1 MLYKYMDSLQKIL
14 FELKDLGCSGI
25 KISYED
31 EGALLNEMITMRYL
45 TASVGLGLSIKIG
58 GCEAKRDIVDCIDIG
73 CDTIVAP
80 MIESSF
86 ALKKFFNS
94 LNQYGYNREK
104 GFNLETINA
113 YNCLQELEH
122 EFKYLNFVTVG
133 RVDFVGSL
141 NKDRNFVNTDEM
153 LEIVSNVFKK
163 AREHNTKCYL
173 GGAISIDS
181 KDFIKKL
188 LDNNLLDKFETRY
201 IIFDCHKIDFSKLDE
216 LLFLANVFEVEWLKY
231 VNQKYSL
238 LANKDAQRIKMI
250 EERIDK
256 NKH

>member
-1 MLYKYMDSLQKIL
+1 MDNLQKIL
-14 FELKDLGCSGI
+14 FQLKGLGCSGV

-45 TASVGLGLSIKIG
+45 TAHVGLELSIKIG

-80 MIESSF
+80 MVESSF

-94 LNQYGYNREK
+94 LNQYGFVGKK

-113 YNCLQELEH
+113 YKCLDELSL
-122 EFKYLNFVTVG
+122 EFNKLDFVTVG

-141 NKDRNFVNTDEM
+141 NKDRIFVNTNEM
-153 LEIVSNVFKK
+153 YNMVENIFQKT
-163 AREHNTKCYL
+163 REKETKCYL
-173 GGAISIDS
+173 GGAISIES
-181 KDFIKKL
+181 KEFIGKL
-188 LDNNLLDKFETRY
+188 IQNNLLDRFETRY
-201 IIFDCHKIDFSKLDE
+201 IIFDVSKIDFNKLDE
-216 LLFLANVFEVEWLKY
+216 LLYIANVFEVEWLKY
-231 VNQKYSL
+231 INKKYSL
-238 LANKDAQRIKMI
+238 LANKDVQRIKMI
-250 EERIDK
+250 EDRINK

>member
-1 MLYKYMDSLQKIL
+1 MNNLQQIL
-14 FELKDLGCSGI
+14 FKLKDLGCCGI

-45 TASVGLGLSIKIG
+45 TASVGLELSIKIG

-86 ALKKFFNS
+86 ALKKFINS
-94 LNQYGYNREK
+94 LNQYGYNRQK
-104 GFNLETINA
+104 GFNLETING
-113 YNCLQELEH
+113 YQCLNELAND
-122 EFKYLNFVTVG
+122 FKHIDFVTFG

-141 NKDRNFVNTDEM
+141 NKERSFVNTNEVLEM
-153 LEIVSNVFKK
+153 STNIFKK
-163 AREHNTKCYL
+163 AKEHHIKCYL

-181 KDFIKKL
+181 KDFIQNL
-188 LDNNLLDKFETRY
+188 LEQKLLDKFETRY
-201 IIFDCHKIDFSKLDE
+201 IIFDCCKIDVNKLDK
-216 LLFLANVFEVEWLKY
+216 LLYLANVFEVEWLKY
-231 VNQKYSL
+231 INLKYSL
-238 LANKDAQRIKMI
+238 LANKDINRIKMI
-250 EERIDK
+250 EERMNT

>member
-1 MLYKYMDSLQKIL
+1 MENLQKIL
-14 FELKDLGCSGI
+14 FELKHLGCSGI

-31 EGALLNEMITMRYL
+31 EGALLNEIISMRYL
-45 TASVGLGLSIKIG
+45 TATIGLGLSIKIG

-80 MIESSF
+80 MIESQF
-86 ALKKFFNS
+86 ALKKFLNS

-113 YNCLQELEH
+113 YRCLDELSY
-122 EFKYLNFVTVG
+122 EFNKLDFVTVG

-153 LEIVSNVFKK
+153 YDIVENIFIK
-163 AREHNTKCYL
+163 ARENNTKCYL
-173 GGAISIDS
+173 GGAISIES
-181 KDFIKKL
+181 RDFIGKL
-188 LDNNLLDKFETRY
+188 LHNNLLDKFETRY
-201 IIFDCHKIDFSKLDE
+201 IIFDCHKINFEKFDE
-216 LLFLANVFEVEWLKY
+216 LLYLANVFELEWLKY
-231 VNQKYSL
+231 VNKKYSL
-238 LANKDAQRIKMI
+238 LANKDIQRIQMI
-250 EERIDK
+250 EDRIEK

>member
-1 MLYKYMDSLQKIL
+1 MDNLQKIL
-14 FELKDLGCSGI
+14 FQLKDLGCSGI

-58 GCEAKRDIVDCIDIG
+58 GCEAKRDIVDCIDLG

-86 ALKKFFNS
+86 ALKKFLNS

-113 YNCLQELEH
+113 FKCLDELEE
-122 EFKYLNFVTVG
+122 EFKQLSFVTVG

-153 LEIVSNVFKK
+153 LKIVTKIFKK
-163 AREHNTKCYL
+163 VREHNTKCYL
-173 GGAISIDS
+173 GGAISIES
-181 KDFIKKL
+181 RDFIETL
-188 LDNNLLDKFETRY
+188 LAQSLLDKFETRY
-201 IIFDCHKIDFSKLDE
+201 IIFDCHKINFNKFDE
-216 LLFLANVFEVEWLKY
+216 LLHLANVFEVEWLKY
-231 VNQKYSL
+231 INSKYNL
-238 LANKDAQRIKMI
+238 LANKDIQRIKMI
-250 EERIDK
+250 EDRIK
-256 NKH
+256 QNKH

>member
-1 MLYKYMDSLQKIL
+1 MENLQKIL
-14 FELKDLGCSGI
+14 FQLKDLGCSGI

-45 TASVGLGLSIKIG
+45 TASIGLELSVKIG
-58 GCEAKRDIVDCIDIG
+58 GCEAKRDIVDCIDLG
-73 CDTIVAP
+73 CDSIVSP

-113 YNCLQELEH
+113 YKCLEELSQEFTKLD
-122 EFKYLNFVTVG
+122 FVTFG

-153 LEIVSNVFKK
+153 FEMVTNVFKK
-163 AREHNTKCYL
+163 AKENNTKCYL
-173 GGAISIDS
+173 GGAISIES
-181 KDFIKKL
+181 KDFIVKL
-188 LDNNLLDKFETRY
+188 LEQKLLDKFETRY
-201 IIFDCHKIDFSKLDE
+201 IIFDNSKIDINKLDE
-216 LLFLANVFEVEWLKY
+216 LLFLANVFEVVWLKY
-231 VNQKYSL
+231 INKKYSL
-238 LANKDAQRIKMI
+238 LANKDIQRIKMI
-250 EERIDK
+250 EERINK

>member
-1 MLYKYMDSLQKIL
+1 MDNLKKIL
-14 FELKDLGCSGI
+14 LELKDVGCAGI

-31 EGALLNEMITMRYL
+31 EGALLNEVISMRYL
-45 TASVGLGLSIKIG
+45 TASIGLGLSIKIG

-86 ALKKFFNS
+86 ALNKFFNS
-94 LNQYGYNREK
+94 LSQYGYTREK

-113 YNCLQELEH
+113 YNCLDELSA
-122 EFKYLNFVTVG
+122 EFPKLDFVTVG

-141 NKDRNFVNTDEM
+141 NKDRNFVNSDEM
-153 LEIVSNVFKK
+153 FEMVSNIFKK

-173 GGAISIDS
+173 GGAISIES
-181 KDFIKKL
+181 KDFIGKL
-188 LDNNLLDKFETRY
+188 IDQQLLDKFETRY
-201 IIFDCHKIDFSKLDE
+201 IIFDIHKIDFNKFDE

-231 VNQKYSL
+231 VNTKYSL
-238 LANKDAQRIKMI
+238 LANKDVQRIKMI
-250 EERIDK
+250 EDRINQ
-256 NKH
+256 NKQ

>member
-1 MLYKYMDSLQKIL
+1 MDNLKKIL
-14 FELKDLGCSGI
+14 LELKDVGCSGI

-31 EGALLNEMITMRYL
+31 EGALLNEVITMRYL
-45 TASVGLGLSIKIG
+45 TASIGLGLSIKIG

-86 ALKKFFNS
+86 ALNKFFNS
-94 LNQYGYNREK
+94 LSQYGYTREK

-113 YNCLQELEH
+113 YKCLDELST
-122 EFKYLNFVTVG
+122 EFPKLDFVTVG

-141 NKDRNFVNTDEM
+141 NKDRNFVNSDEM
-153 LEIVSNVFKK
+153 FEMVSNIFKK

-181 KDFIKKL
+181 NEFIGKL
-188 LDNNLLDKFETRY
+188 IDQQLLDKFETRY
-201 IIFDCHKIDFSKLDE
+201 IIFDIHKIDFNKLDE

-231 VNQKYSL
+231 VNTKYSL
-238 LANKDAQRIKMI
+238 LANKDIQRIKMI
-250 EERIDK
+250 EDRINQ

>member
-1 MLYKYMDSLQKIL
+1 MDNLQNIL
-14 FELKDLGCSGI
+14 CQLKHLGCSGI

-58 GCEAKRDIVDCIDIG
+58 GCEAKRDIVDCIDLG

-113 YNCLQELEH
+113 YKCLDELEQ
-122 EFKYLNFVTVG
+122 EFKHLSFVTVG

-141 NKDRNFVNTDEM
+141 IKDRNFVNTDEM
-153 LEIVSNVFKK
+153 LEMVTNIFKK

-188 LDNNLLDKFETRY
+188 IDNNLLDKFETRY
-201 IIFDCHKIDFSKLDE
+201 VIFDCHKIDFNNFDD
-216 LLFLANVFEVEWLKY
+216 LLHLANVFEVEWLKY

-238 LANKDAQRIKMI
+238 LANKDVQRIKMI
-250 EERIDK
+250 EESIDK

>member
-1 MLYKYMDSLQKIL
+1 MDTLQKIL
-14 FELKDLGCSGI
+14 FQLKDLGCSGI

-31 EGALLNEMITMRYL
+31 EGALLNEMISMRYL

-94 LNQYGYNREK
+94 LNKYNYNREK

-113 YNCLQELEH
+113 YKCLDELSK
-122 EFKYLNFVTVG
+122 EFVSLDFVTVG

-141 NKDRNFVNTDEM
+141 NKDRNFVDTNEM
-153 LEIVSNVFKK
+153 FEMVKNIFTK

-173 GGAISIDS
+173 GGAISIES
-181 KDFIKKL
+181 KEFIKNL
-188 LDNNLLDKFETRY
+188 LDQKLLDKFETRY
-201 IIFDCHKIDFSKLDE
+201 VIFDCHSIDFNKYDE
-216 LLFLANVFEVEWLKY
+216 LLYLANVFEVEWLKY
-231 VNQKYSL
+231 INSKYTL
-238 LANKDAQRIKMI
+238 LANKDISRIKMI
-250 EERIDK
+250 EERINN